1 MEQYSILFPSSAG
14 KRIGL
19 ITASVARAGL
29 LVAYEKAMNEL
40 SHFTLI
46 DRIG

>member
-19 ITASVARAGL
+19 ITASVAVAGL
-29 LVAYEKAMNEL
+29 LVAYEKAMDEL
-40 SHFTLI
+40 GHSTLI
-46 DRIG
+46 DWIG

>member
-1 MEQYSILFPSSAG
+1 MKQNNILFPASAG

-19 ITASVARAGL
+19 ITASVAMAGL

-40 SHFTLI
+40 SNFTLI

>member
-1 MEQYSILFPSSAG
+1 MKQNNILFPASVG

-19 ITASVARAGL
+19 ITASVAVAGL